1 MLDDQ
6 CEALAKQQISDY
18 LKLFKSTKRM
28 KLTLEQAEQLTPQQ
42 ITQIVLDKDQVKD
55 LESPMEKVHYVFSRN
70 T

>member
-28 KLTLEQAEQLTPQQ
+28 RLTLEQAEQLTPQQ
-42 ITQIVLDKDQVKD
+42 ITQIVLNKDQVKD
-55 LESPMEKVHYVFSRN
+55 LESPMEKVN
-70 T
+70 TLRIF